1 MLRASYGS
9 ITAPSWQL
17 PVTESVALPP
27 DQGMHHMPQPNTRP
41 EPSLIPIERP
51 RCPQCSNR
59 MSLAM
64 ISPAS
69 EGYDSR
75 TFECAKCNHTM
86 TRTVARDPMSD
97 RSGWQYSE
105 LKAPE

>member
-1 MLRASYGS
+1 
-9 ITAPSWQL
+9 
-17 PVTESVALPP
+17 
-27 DQGMHHMPQPNTRP
+27 MPQSHTLP

-51 RCPQCSNR
+51 CCPKCSNR
-59 MSLAM
+59 MMLAG

-75 TFECAKCNHTM
+75 TFSCTKCDYVL
-86 TRTVARDPMSD
+86 TRTVARDPMKSETA
-97 RSGWQYSE
+97 GWQYSE

>member
-1 MLRASYGS
+1 
-9 ITAPSWQL
+9 
-17 PVTESVALPP
+17 
-27 DQGMHHMPQPNTRP
+27 MPQSHTRP

-59 MSLAM
+59 MMLAG

-75 TFECAKCNHTM
+75 TFACTKCDHM
-86 TRTVARDPMSD
+86 LTRTVARDPMKSETA
-97 RSGWQYSE
+97 GWRYSE